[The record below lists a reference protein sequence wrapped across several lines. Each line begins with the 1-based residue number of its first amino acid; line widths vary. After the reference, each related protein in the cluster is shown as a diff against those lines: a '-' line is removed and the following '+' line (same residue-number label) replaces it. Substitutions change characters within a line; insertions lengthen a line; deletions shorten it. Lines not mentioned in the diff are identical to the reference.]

1 MNNQVSFREV
11 QVYAQKHN
19 IDFNTAAKELGL
31 TEAQAQELASGMSG
45 DANWGKVMDEVT
57 FNPEKA
63 DEYTAAAERMAEAEK
78 RAGRDT
84 EPEQNT
90 YLLADAKQDYNEQ
103 RAKHKERA
111 DRYGRQ
117 FWDAVGE
124 GDVGGAARALG
135 RVAESRYDYDSVKDP
150 TVQEAGTFTKV
161 AKFFGVALGIIRTL
175 SSCIENEQKA
185 VIINDNSKLV
195 EAIIALEKE
204 QEETNDK
211 IEITNATLKAILER
225 EIANGA
231 TLEQILLLC
240 GENNYVLQRLVDAM
254 IENNKLLTDLD
265 NSIDAGF
272 DNTIENNK
280 KILEVLIEL
289 KNSVKVLTEI
299 AADTNTKIPDDLK
312 GDITDIKNAIQAGN
326 MTLSDVMTIVNS
338 LAAKLDKLVNEFTV
352 AGKTQNEIKAIL
364 AEIQNT
370 QLEEHERLTKMIELL
385 KSIDFTT
392 TEINNKLNEIK
403 ATIKEFNDKFQN
415 DTTISDA
422 LNKLLAL
429 VKSNNDKADVTN
441 QLLNKL
447 LAIYNGNTDTIT
459 KDDIA
464 AIINAI
470 AANSNK
476 IEESNQLLANIQT
489 QNKEFQ
495 AAVLEQLKNLGDIS
509 LDILNKAVEL
519 ANGNT
524 ERFNQLMTMLA
535 KMQNTDESYK
545 TALLNAITQYGDEAI
560 KTLNQIL
567 ETNKS
572 DSEKLKQIV
581 QLLQTMQNQDAEF
594 QKAVLAKLNE
604 LGETSMN
611 IFNKLVEM
619 ANGDITRFDQLMTML
634 AKMQDQDEKYQNAVL
649 EAVKNL
655 GDTFIAKF
663 DKLIAAAGDNTA
675 DLKRIADLLVTI
687 NDNISKYGEEGKELG
702 NKILEAIE
710 KYGTS
715 ITAQLTQILN
725 VANKD
730 NENGEYIR
738 DLLNKVLTNMDAN
751 TQAIIEAMSNIKVDG
766 GGNVDLSGLELMM
779 KELLDLVKSGNDVL
793 TSIDGKM
800 DVITLT
806 IERAKD
812 EILAKMDSNDA
823 NAQAIL
829 AKLDEFMALSSSNS
843 EAILNKMDTI
853 INILNKIPD
862 YKYDDTALMAK
873 LDDILGAIK
882 DHSITVD
889 ITGKVECNCNC
900 GGNHEGIIGDLEDIL
915 G

>member
-1 MNNQVSFREV
+1 M
-11 QVYAQKHN
+11 
-19 IDFNTAAKELGL
+19 
-31 TEAQAQELASGMSG
+31 
-45 DANWGKVMDEVT
+45 
-57 FNPEKA
+57 
-63 DEYTAAAERMAEAEK
+63 
-78 RAGRDT
+78 
-84 EPEQNT
+84 
-90 YLLADAKQDYNEQ
+90 
-103 RAKHKERA
+103 
-111 DRYGRQ
+111 
-117 FWDAVGE
+117 
-124 GDVGGAARALG
+124 G
-135 RVAESRYDYDSVKDP
+135 RVAESRYDYDNVKDP
-150 TVQEAGTFTKV
+150 TVQEAGAFSKI
-161 AKFFGVALGIIRTL
+161 AKFFGIAAGVITTLTNCIGVDNTQEAKIPISNDFSSLEDAIEALRQ
-175 SSCIENEQKA
+175 EQ
-185 VIINDNSKLV
+185 
-195 EAIIALEKE
+195 
-204 QEETNDK
+204 
-211 IEITNATLKAILER
+211 EITNLTLSKILER
-225 EIANGA
+225 EIANGKTA
-231 TLEQILLLC
+231 EQILALVGDNKGILKA
-240 GENNYVLQRLVDAM
+240 LVDSM
-254 IENNKLLTDLD
+254 TLTNQLLGDIGKD
-265 NSIDAGF
+265 INQGF
-272 DNTIENNK
+272 SDSAEADK
-280 KILEVLIEL
+280 EILKVLVEL
-289 KNSVKVLTEI
+289 KNGVAVLTKI
-299 AADTNTKIPDDLK
+299 AADTNAKIPDDLK
-312 GDITDIKNAIQAGN
+312 GDITAIRDAIQNGN
-326 MTLSDVMTIVNS
+326 KTLSEVMTIVNS
-338 LAAKLDKLVNEFTV
+338 LAAKLDELLGEFKV
-352 AGKTQNEIKAIL
+352 AGKTQEEIKTIL
-364 AEIQNT
+364 EQIQSS
-370 QLEEHERLTKMIELL
+370 QLEGHEKLALMIDLL

-392 TEINNKLNEIK
+392 TEINNKLDEIK
-403 ATIKEFNDKFQN
+403 DTIKDFNDKFQN

-429 VKSNNDKADVTN
+429 VESNNDKADVTN
-441 QLLNKL
+441 QLLEKL
-447 LAIYNGNTDTIT
+447 LAIYNGNTGTIT

-470 AANSNK
+470 AANSDK
-476 IEESNQLLANIQT
+476 IEASNELLASIQS

-535 KMQNTDESYK
+535 KMQ
-545 TALLNAITQYGDEAI
+545 
-560 KTLNQIL
+560 
-567 ETNKS
+567 
-572 DSEKLKQIV
+572 
-581 QLLQTMQNQDAEF
+581 
-594 QKAVLAKLNE
+594 
-604 LGETSMN
+604 
-611 IFNKLVEM
+611 
-619 ANGDITRFDQLMTML
+619 
-634 AKMQDQDEKYQNAVL
+634 DQDEKYQNAVL

-655 GDTFIAKF
+655 GDTFLAKF

>member
-31 TEAQAQELASGMSG
+31 TEAQARELASGMTG

-63 DEYTAAAERMAEAEK
+63 DEYKAAAERMAEAEK
-78 RAGRDT
+78 KAGRDT

-111 DRYGRQ
+111 DKYGRQ
-117 FWDAVGE
+117 FWDAVGD

-135 RVAESRYDYDSVKDP
+135 RVAESRYDYDNVKDP
-150 TVQEAGTFTKV
+150 TVQEAGAFSKIAKV
-161 AKFFGVALGIIRTL
+161 FGIAAGVITTL
-175 SSCIENEQKA
+175 ASCIDNDQTA
-185 VIINDNSKLV
+185 VIQFSTLKQ
-195 EAIIALEKE
+195 AIDALKKE

-211 IEITNATLKAILER
+211 IDVTNFTLKYLLEQ
-225 EIANGA
+225 EIKNGA
-231 TLEQILLLC
+231 TQEKILELC
-240 GENNYVLQRLVDAM
+240 GDNNYVLQRIVDAM
-254 IENNKLLTDLD
+254 IENNKLLIDLD
-265 NSIDAGF
+265 NSIDEKF
-272 DNTIENNK
+272 DNTFENNK

-299 AADTNTKIPDDLK
+299 AADTNAKIPDDLK
-312 GDITDIKNAIQAGN
+312 GDITAIRDAIQNGN
-326 MTLSDVMTIVNS
+326 KTLSEVMTIVNS

-352 AGKTQNEIKAIL
+352 AGKTQDEIKEIL
-364 AEIQNT
+364 EQIQSS
-370 QLEEHERLTKMIELL
+370 QLEGHEKLALMIDLL

-392 TEINNKLNEIK
+392 TEISNKLDEIK
-403 ATIKEFNDKFQN
+403 DTIKEFNDKFQN

-441 QLLNKL
+441 QLLEKL
-447 LAIYNGNTDTIT
+447 LAIYNGNTGTIT

-470 AANSNK
+470 AANSDK
-476 IEESNQLLANIQT
+476 IEASNKLLASIQS

-509 LDILNKAVEL
+509 LDILNKTVEL

-524 ERFNQLMTMLA
+524 ERFNQLMTML
-535 KMQNTDESYK
+535 
-545 TALLNAITQYGDEAI
+545 
-560 KTLNQIL
+560 
-567 ETNKS
+567 
-572 DSEKLKQIV
+572 V
-581 QLLQTMQNQDAEF
+581 
-594 QKAVLAKLNE
+594 
-604 LGETSMN
+604 
-611 IFNKLVEM
+611 
-619 ANGDITRFDQLMTML
+619 
-634 AKMQDQDEKYQNAVL
+634 KMQDQDEKYQNAVL